1 MNVCS
6 VQRFVSCHL
15 IHVIMFVMKPSH
27 VDKEHTARRSLDI
40 PLQNLNHVSMLSR
53 VWWNVSL
60 DRGPIF
66 PGYRED
72 WRRGTC
78 GDPQRTKG
86 HSWVPKL
93 TLENVLLDQDQP

>member
-1 MNVCS
+1 
-6 VQRFVSCHL
+6 
-15 IHVIMFVMKPSH
+15 
-27 VDKEHTARRSLDI
+27 
-40 PLQNLNHVSMLSR
+40 MLSR

-60 DRGPIF
+60 DRGPRF

-78 GDPQRTKG
+78 EDPQRTKG

-93 TLENVLLDQDQP
+93 TLKNVSLDQDQP

>member
-1 MNVCS
+1 MLIKNAPPGDPWISLCS
-6 VQRFVSCHL
+6 
-15 IHVIMFVMKPSH
+15 
-27 VDKEHTARRSLDI
+27 
-40 PLQNLNHVSMLSR
+40 NLNHVSMLSR
-53 VWWNVSL
+53 VWWNISL
-60 DRGPIF
+60 DRGPRF

-78 GDPQRTKG
+78 EDPQRTKG